1 MTKRELIA
9 LADSIRDYNEKA
21 FPHGTNTSS
30 PLKFTHTQII
40 RLADFCQAH
49 NPKFKRDRWLGYI
62 KGENGPNGG
71 QLRTPPGHSH
81 GCTSHQV
88 SEDCECN
95 APGYRR

>member
-9 LADSIRDYNEKA
+9 LAQTIRDHNA
-21 FPHGTNTSS
+21 LPFSNTQ
-30 PLKFTHTQII
+30 FTSDQI
-40 RLADFCQAH
+40 RALADFCAST
-49 NPKFKRDRWLGYI
+49 NPRFKRERWLGYI
-62 KGENGPNGG
+62 AGENGPNGG